1 MDWLLG
7 DKHTSWICFW
17 PRQSGDPSL
26 QTIGRARSRRHF
38 TVSNDRFQ
46 AKVIWHAKVHSLTTS
61 GRRGV
66 GKVASQPPIPVVD
79 LFAGPGGLGE
89 GFSSQLNPSHDA
101 RFRVVLSIEKDTR
114 AHSTLLLRSFL
125 RLFGKKLPAEYYNS
139 LKDLERPWSVRVKE
153 LFNAYP
159 EQASIAQQ
167 EAWQAE
173 LGKVEHSTVSSR
185 ISEAIGSSD
194 LWVLLGGPPC
204 QAYSLA
210 GRSRNK
216 GNVDYVAHQDER
228 QYLYV
233 EYLQVLAEH
242 RPAVFVME
250 NVKGLLSATV
260 NNKRMF
266 SRILEDLE
274 NPVGAMKREDRKIKR
289 LASTP
294 DALYEVYSLVQ
305 PTIAGGGAL
314 TDFLVPMEKFG
325 IPQARHRLIL
335 LGIRKD
341 LVGGTQPGTLTVSDT
356 VAAKTVLDGLP
367 RVRSGLSKETDTN
380 DNWLKSIRTARDRRW
395 LRSSERSAGQRTHD
409 TICRAIDSISA
420 PRMARGDEFI
430 ACDVSIDYEHS
441 WFLDHRLGGVLNHS
455 TRGHIVKD
463 LHRYLY
469 CSCFGK
475 IHGRSPVLAD
485 FPVDLLPAHE
495 NVKTALNGS
504 MFADRFRVQLANRPS
519 TTITSHISKDGHY
532 YIHYDPTQCRSLT
545 VREAARL
552 QTFPDNYFFCGPR
565 TAQYA
570 QVGNAVPPLLASKVA
585 DIVHSFLLD
594 SGAFRD

>member
-1 MDWLLG
+1 M
-7 DKHTSWICFW
+7 
-17 PRQSGDPSL
+17 R
-26 QTIGRARSRRHF
+26 
-38 TVSNDRFQ
+38 
-46 AKVIWHAKVHSLTTS
+46 
-61 GRRGV
+61 
-66 GKVASQPPIPVVD
+66 VASSRPIPVVD

-89 GFSSQLNPSHDA
+89 GFSARSTPQEDP
-101 RFRVVLSIEKDTR
+101 RFRVVLSIEKDAR

-125 RLFGKKLPAEYYNS
+125 RIFGEKLPDEYYS
-139 LKDLERPWSVRVKE
+139 CVRDTERPWGVRIRE
-153 LFNAYP
+153 LFDAYP
-159 EQASIAQQ
+159 VEAALAEN

-173 LGKVEHSTVSSR
+173 LGRIEHKEVSRR
-185 ISEAIGSSD
+185 ITNAIGNSD

-216 GNVDYVAHQDER
+216 GKTDYVAHHDER

-233 EYLQVLAEH
+233 EYLQVLAEN

-260 NNKRMF
+260 KNKRMF
-266 SRILEDLE
+266 SRILEDVVD
-274 NPVGAMKREDRKIKR
+274 PVSAMKRENRRIR
-289 LASTP
+289 PPANAP

-305 PTIAGGGAL
+305 PAIAGGSAL
-314 TDFLVPMEKFG
+314 TDFVVPMEKHG

-341 LVGGTQPGTLTVSDT
+341 LLDATQPGTLPVSEGIP
-356 VAAKTVLDGLP
+356 AKSVLSGLP
-367 RVRSGLSKETDTN
+367 RLRSGLSKETDTS
-380 DNWLKSIRTARDRRW
+380 DTWLKFIRDASDRRW
-395 LRSSERSAGQRTHD
+395 LRSAARSVGHQTHD
-409 TICRAIDSISA
+409 EIRRAIDAISA
-420 PRMARGDEFI
+420 PRKARGGEFV
-430 ACDVSIDYEHS
+430 ACDVTIGYEPT
-441 WFLDHRLGGVLNHS
+441 WFLDDRLGGVLNHS

-475 IHGRSPVLAD
+475 VHGRSPVLSE
-485 FPVDLLPAHE
+485 FPADLLPAHA
-495 NVKTALNGS
+495 NVDDALNGG

-532 YIHYDPTQCRSLT
+532 YIHFDPTQCRSLT

-565 TAQYA
+565 TAQYT
-570 QVGNAVPPLLASKVA
+570 QVGNAVPPLLARSIA
-585 DIVHSFLLD
+585 DIVHSFLID
-594 SGAFRD
+594 SGATGG